1 MGAVGGWG
9 MQGLP
14 LSIPHRQLGSSGK
27 WATSRPVT
35 YELYSFIDY
44 RSNEGVWVS
53 RSLSVG
59 V

>member
-1 MGAVGGWG
+1 MGAVGG
-9 MQGLP
+9 LP
-14 LSIPHRQLGSSGK
+14 LSTPHRQLGSAGK

>member
-1 MGAVGGWG
+1 

-14 LSIPHRQLGSSGK
+14 LSIPHRQLGSAGR
-27 WATSRPVT
+27 WATSSPVT

-53 RSLSVG
+53 CSSSVG